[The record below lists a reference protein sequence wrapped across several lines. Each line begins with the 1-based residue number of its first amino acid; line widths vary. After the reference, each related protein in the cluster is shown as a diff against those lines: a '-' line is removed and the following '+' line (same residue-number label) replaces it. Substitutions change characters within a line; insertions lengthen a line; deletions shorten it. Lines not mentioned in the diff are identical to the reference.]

1 MQNIR
6 ACGFHVPQLGH
17 ATSPGLPSPTGA
29 TDALGFVG
37 GRDVWLAAVATA
49 APAVIAASPSDV
61 RQRPQNRSSGSFA
74 KPHFGH
80 ATVAGAAF
88 GVGAGV
94 GGAGV
99 DAVGVAVAEGSGV
112 GVGVGFRSGADAG
125 VCAAGCAAGP
135 SSARRQLPQNES
147 SESFMKP
154 QLGQGI
160 FRGASPS
167 IRRST
172 IAADE
177 ARIPRPSGPTG
188 CPNGRQRDCRTGRR

>member
-6 ACGFHVPQLGH
+6 ACGFHVPQLGQ

-29 TDALGFVG
+29 TDALGFAG
-37 GRDVWLAAVATA
+37 GRDVWLAAVAIA
-49 APAVIAASPSDV
+49 APAVIAASPSGV
-61 RQRPQNRSSGSFA
+61 RQLPQNRSSGSFA

-88 GVGAGV
+88 GLAAGV
-94 GGAGV
+94 GDAGV
-99 DAVGVAVAEGSGV
+99 DAAGIAPAAASGV
-112 GVGVGFRSGADAG
+112 GVGFGSGVDAG

-147 SESFMKP
+147 SDSFMKP
-154 QLGQGI
+154 QLGQGTM
-160 FRGASPS
+160 RGAEPS

-177 ARIPRPSGPTG
+177 RSIPRPSGPTG